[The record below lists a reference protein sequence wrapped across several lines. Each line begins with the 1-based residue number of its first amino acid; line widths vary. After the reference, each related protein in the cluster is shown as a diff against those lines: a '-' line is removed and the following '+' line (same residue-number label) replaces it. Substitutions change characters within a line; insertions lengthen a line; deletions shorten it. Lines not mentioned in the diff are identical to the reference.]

1 MQDSPI
7 IIQTTLPVDFDE
19 KELAHKL
26 LSDQLAA
33 CIHRI
38 ANIQSTYT
46 WENTIVSED
55 EHILH
60 IKTKQSL
67 FNTVSNV
74 ILKHHPYDVPEII
87 AIPIQSM
94 ATKYNDWFYRQL
106 KI

>member
-19 KELAHKL
+19 TKLVHNL

-33 CIHRI
+33 CIHRT
-38 ANIQSTYT
+38 ARIQSTYT
-46 WENTIVSED
+46 WKGAIESDD
-55 EHILH
+55 EQILH

-74 ILKHHPYDVPEII
+74 ISKYHPYDVPEII

-106 KI
+106 KV